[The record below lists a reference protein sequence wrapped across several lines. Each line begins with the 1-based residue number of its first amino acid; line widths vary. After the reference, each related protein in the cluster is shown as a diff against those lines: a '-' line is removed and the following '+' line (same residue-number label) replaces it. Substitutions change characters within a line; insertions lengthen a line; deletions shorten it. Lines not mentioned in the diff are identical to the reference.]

1 MSGRHGSAH
10 MTAMTLP
17 ELTIAGSGSH
27 RIWIRL
33 EPVSHVPSAH
43 PRGGRAEAFS
53 AVALTGADFNG
64 DHDRGLSRFEARVYA
79 PPGLED
85 SDGSRCMIAS
95 FEFHHIVLDH
105 ARNGAM
111 DFTGVLV
118 GALAYPQETYNQ
130 LAAGTPL
137 TEIDAAKGRWDG
149 DIRYQPFPHT
159 ELQPYL
165 GWRAKIAVAP
175 LNDRDQEN

>member
-1 MSGRHGSAH
+1 MSGQPASAH
-10 MTAMTLP
+10 ITAMTLP
-17 ELTIAGSGSH
+17 ELTISGSGSH

-33 EPVSHVPSAH
+33 EPVTHVPSAH
-43 PRGGRAEAFS
+43 PRGRWAEAFS
-53 AVALTGADFNG
+53 AIALTGADFNG

-79 PPGLED
+79 PPGFED
-85 SDGSRCMIAS
+85 SERDRCMIAS

-105 ARNGAM
+105 ARSGAM

-118 GALAYPQETYNQ
+118 GALAYPQDAYDQ
-130 LAAGTPL
+130 MAAGTPL
-137 TEIDAAKGRWDG
+137 PEIDAAKGRWPG

-165 GWRAKIAVAP
+165 GWRAKIVVAP
-175 LNDRDQEN
+175 LRDIDQEG